1 MEQIVLLLVMLAG
14 ATQAFFP
21 AAETQCVVSSNSSS
35 STCKATL
42 GATVYIQV
50 MNNASSHQVK
60 FKKQLQRT
68 ESTSVFSLKKD
79 KVVIQEVYKSRVEV
93 FIGNGTMK
101 IMHVQ
106 RNDSGQYSI
115 EIFSPNGLYLKNIQ
129 LTLDVQDPPDHNSVI
144 ILASSACGALLIVAI
159 VALISHCVCRKM
171 KRTKSGQPNGK
182 AGHSKQ
188 QQSGSL

>member
-1 MEQIVLLLVMLAG
+1 M
-14 ATQAFFP
+14 
-21 AAETQCVVSSNSSS
+21 
-35 STCKATL
+35 
-42 GATVYIQV
+42 YIQV

-68 ESTSVFSLKKD
+68 ESTSVFTLKKD

-129 LTLDVQDPPDHNSVI
+129 LTLDVQ
-144 ILASSACGALLIVAI
+144 
-159 VALISHCVCRKM
+159 
-171 KRTKSGQPNGK
+171 GK
-182 AGHSKQ
+182 CLSFIP
-188 QQSGSL
+188 